1 MVKALNKTLVIYT
14 KDKSDVI
21 SKVFGVIRRQD
32 YVIEN
37 FLVNRNENSTLLI
50 IITVKESISNL
61 PFEYLIKQIEKL
73 IDVTGVL
80 CELNNNRN

>member
-37 FLVNRNENSTLLI
+37 VLVNRNENSTLLI